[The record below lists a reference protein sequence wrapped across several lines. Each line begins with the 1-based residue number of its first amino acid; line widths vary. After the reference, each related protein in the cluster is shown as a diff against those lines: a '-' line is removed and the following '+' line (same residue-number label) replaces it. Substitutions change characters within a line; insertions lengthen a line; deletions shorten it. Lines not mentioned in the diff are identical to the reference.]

1 MGDEA
6 CYLPLVEVDGTLRE
20 GPVLPWPLGS
30 DQEPPPG
37 RTVTVDGAEPSESRL
52 QFLENLAREDRLVL
66 LYAEGDRETAETLAE
81 RVLDR
86 LKKK

>member
-1 MGDEA
+1 MGEDA

-20 GPVLPWPLGS
+20 GPVLPWPLEGE
-30 DQEPPPG
+30 QEPPPG
-37 RTVTVDGAEPSESRL
+37 RTIVVEGAEPSEARL

-66 LYAEGDRETAETLAE
+66 LYAPANQDAAERLAA

>member
-1 MGDEA
+1 MGEDA
-6 CYLPLVEVDGTLRE
+6 CYLPLVEIDGRVRE
-20 GPVLPWPLGS
+20 GPVLPWPLNGE
-30 DQEPPPG
+30 QEPPPG
-37 RTVTVDGAEPSESRL
+37 RALVIESADLSESRL

-66 LYAEGDRETAETLAE
+66 LYADENRAAAEAAAE